1 MAPLIVAVDGLMGSG
16 KTTLLRNLAKKGFTV
31 IPEQSHSWQFLEKFY
46 ENPKKYSLVF
56 QTEVLLAFNDY
67 AFGDDDIV
75 FVERC
80 PQVTRS
86 VFGKLL
92 VSEGILTD
100 EEMATFN
107 SIYDLLNIW
116 EPDVHIFINCPP
128 DVALNRFRMRGDA
141 YDITLDYMKKLQS
154 SYDIFNK
161 YAGAVVVDGT
171 QTEERVQNNVL
182 EALCM
187 HGVSSPLLVSSVC
200 QPS

>member
-1 MAPLIVAVDGLMGSG
+1 
-16 KTTLLRNLAKKGFTV
+16 
-31 IPEQSHSWQFLEKFY
+31 
-46 ENPKKYSLVF
+46 
-56 QTEVLLAFNDY
+56 VLLAFNDY
-67 AFGDDDIV
+67 AFNDDIV

-86 VFGKLL
+86 VFGKML
-92 VSEGILTD
+92 VSDGILTD

-107 SIYDLLNIW
+107 SIYDLLDIW

-128 DVALNRFRMRGDA
+128 DVALNRIKLRGGA

-161 YAGAVVVDGT
+161 YADAVVVDGT
-171 QTEERVQNNVL
+171 QSEERVQNNVL

-187 HGVSSPLLVSSVC
+187 RGVSSPLLVSSVC
-200 QPS
+200 SPS